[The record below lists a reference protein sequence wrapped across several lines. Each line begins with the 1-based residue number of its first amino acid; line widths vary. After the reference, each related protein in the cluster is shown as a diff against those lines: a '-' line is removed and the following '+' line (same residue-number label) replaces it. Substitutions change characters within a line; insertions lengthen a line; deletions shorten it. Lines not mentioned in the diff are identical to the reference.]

1 MPITATQGL
10 LTSANSG
17 AYAAAGTGTAEKVL
31 VDYKDALIEYKAT
44 DLPVIAMFAESMTT
58 DTGGDIDISFA
69 LPSMKMEAIDEGSTP
84 AYQHT
89 KMRSERVSVKEWGIA
104 VGVTRRMIEDSRFNE
119 VELALNE
126 ARKAVDRHITDH
138 FIKCV
143 FGVADTTYGT
153 VRVDN
158 NNTSFDD
165 EAEIKNFSTNPH
177 GGFLGDAA
185 NSGGTEA
192 ALQAEI
198 EADGSRV
205 YPYAGATAANLARSH
220 YVDGGVATD
229 GAIQLSNLLTC
240 IELIGQH
247 GYNADTLLMSPQHYN
262 SLLTLADFTAV
273 FTAGSGATTSAV
285 GDFDTSGVAAVT
297 GSQRLQNTF
306 VESTNQTRVVGNI
319 YGLKIISNPWVPVDK
334 FMVLDSSVKPVAY
347 VQRRGLTVEEA
358 NPGFGIVGSYLSMRY
373 GLKIINPLS
382 ACIVTNQT

>member
-1 MPITATQGL
+1 M
-10 LTSANSG
+10 SSNNSG
-17 AYAAAGTGTAEKVL
+17 TYAAAGTGTAEKVL
-31 VDYKDALIEYKAT
+31 TDYKDALIDYKAT
-44 DLPVIAMFAESMTT
+44 ELPVISMFAESMTT
-58 DTGGDIDISFA
+58 ETGGDVDISFA
-69 LPSMKMEAIDEGSTP
+69 APSMKMEAIDEGSTP

-89 KMRSERVSVKEWGIA
+89 KTRSERVSVKEWGIA

-119 VELALNE
+119 VEMALNE

-143 FGVADTTYGT
+143 FGVADSTYGT

-158 NNTSFDD
+158 NNTSFDA
-165 EAEIKNFSTNPH
+165 ETEIKNFANNPH
-177 GGFLGDAA
+177 GGFLGATAA
-185 NSGGTEA
+185 GSETA
-192 ALQAEI
+192 AQAELD
-198 EADGSRV
+198 ADGSRV
-205 YPYAGATAANLARSH
+205 YPYAGATATNLVRSH
-220 YVDGGVATD
+220 YVDGGIATD
-229 GAIQLSNLLTC
+229 GAITLANILTC

-247 GYNADTLLMSPQHYN
+247 GYSADTLLMSPQHFN

-273 FTAGSGATTSAV
+273 FTAGSGATTTDDSEKNSLG
-285 GDFDTSGVAAVT
+285 GDARQG
-297 GSQRLQNTF
+297 TF

-334 FMVLDSSVKPVAY
+334 FMVTDSSVKPVAY

-382 ACIVTNQT
+382 SVIVGNQ